1 MKKLLSLGLV
11 AAMAVSAM
19 PMAYATTDVSNG
31 TEVEYLGSKTTIDGE
46 GNEVYAEAYTVT
58 VPAKM
63 APGGSAFVKAEGT
76 WNSARKLVVTAD
88 KTVELENN
96 INTSDKKTLDVTFN
110 GINLVGDNNVAV
122 ANYGDGVE
130 GEPIAVG
137 NIENALFGTWSG
149 VFEYQVEMVDNIPVE
164 MITFT
169 IHDSIIAE
177 DSTFQAEKGMTWSQW
192 VNSQY
197 SVDSGF
203 TFNEMNFTSTFTI
216 NENNEVIRTHYRDG
230 EYNYESPLMLTIDEE
245 VGWEAALANDVIVA
259 NAIYEEPTQG
269 G

>member
-11 AAMAVSAM
+11 AAMAMSAM
-19 PMAYATTDVSNG
+19 PMAYATTAHTNG
-31 TEVEYLGSKTTIDGE
+31 TEVEYLGSKTTLDGE
-46 GNEVYAEAYTVT
+46 GNEVYAESYTVT

-110 GINLVGDNNVAV
+110 GINLVGNNNVAV

-130 GEPIAVG
+130 GEAIAVG

-149 VFEYQVEMVDNIPVE
+149 VFEYQAEIVDNVE
-164 MITFT
+164 LISFT
-169 IHDSIIAE
+169 LHVFNE
-177 DSTFQAEKGMTWSQW
+177 DSGDYIPTVYQAEEGMTWAEW
-192 VNSQY
+192 VESPYN
-197 SVDSGF
+197 
-203 TFNEMNFTSTFTI
+203 T
-216 NENNEVIRTHYRDG
+216 NNWTLEVSDG
-230 EYNYESPLMLTIDEE
+230 EGESVILKQSSQLYVWIGESE
-245 VGWEAALANDVIVA
+245 DVV
-259 NAIYEEPTQG
+259 NTAIENGSEYTSNGP
-269 G
+269 

>member
-31 TEVEYLGSKTTIDGE
+31 TEVEYIGSKTTIDGE

-63 APGGSAFVKAEGT
+63 APGGAAFVKAEGT

-110 GINLVGDNNVAV
+110 GINLVGNNNVAV

-130 GEPIAVG
+130 GEAIAVG

-149 VFEYQVEMVDNIPVE
+149 VFEYQAEIVDNVE
-164 MITFT
+164 LINFVVDTT
-169 IHDSIIAE
+169 NWAATE
-177 DSTFQAEKGMTWSQW
+177 RYATYQAEEGMTWEQW
-192 VNSQY
+192 IKSDYNIDGWYVPE
-197 SVDSGF
+197 G
-203 TFNEMNFTSTFTI
+203 STTI
-216 NENNEVIRTHYRDG
+216 TARIPSSPYPYPEHGLRTGTATENNGYWEYDG
-230 EYNYESPLMLTIDEE
+230 DLVTIDM
-245 VGWEAALANDVIVA
+245 VISSNEQYCIINCA
-259 NAIYEEPTQG
+259 
-269 G
+269 